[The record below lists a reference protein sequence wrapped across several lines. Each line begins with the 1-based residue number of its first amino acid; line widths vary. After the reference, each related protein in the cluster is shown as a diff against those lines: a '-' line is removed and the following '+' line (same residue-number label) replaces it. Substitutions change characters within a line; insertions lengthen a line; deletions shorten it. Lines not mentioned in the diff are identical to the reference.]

1 MENGEPSITYNG
13 TEITDSNDEAYRLLK
28 NESLDCTRSV
38 VHLSILILD
47 DTNVAFTES
56 NLKYLIEP
64 YGMFESFSC

>member
-1 MENGEPSITYNG
+1 MENGEPSIIYNG

-28 NESLDCTRSV
+28 NESLDCTRSL

-47 DTNVAFTES
+47 DTDVTFTES
-56 NLKYLIEP
+56 NLKYSIEP